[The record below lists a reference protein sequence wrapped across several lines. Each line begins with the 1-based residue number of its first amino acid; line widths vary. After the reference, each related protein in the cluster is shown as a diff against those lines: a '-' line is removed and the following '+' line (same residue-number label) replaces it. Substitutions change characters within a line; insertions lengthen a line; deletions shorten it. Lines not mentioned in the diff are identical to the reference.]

1 MRPPLLYHLYVGATA
16 MLVPFFAWIET
27 RKLRGAGVPIVRAHE
42 KLGHATALREGSG
55 PLIWFHAASVGESM
69 SVLSLIGEMRLALA
83 VALASLTK
91 PPGWR
96 CAGGFSP

>member
-55 PLIWFHAASVGESM
+55 PLIWFPC
-69 SVLSLIGEMRLALA
+69 SLR
-83 VALASLTK
+83 
-91 PPGWR
+91 R
-96 CAGGFSP
+96 